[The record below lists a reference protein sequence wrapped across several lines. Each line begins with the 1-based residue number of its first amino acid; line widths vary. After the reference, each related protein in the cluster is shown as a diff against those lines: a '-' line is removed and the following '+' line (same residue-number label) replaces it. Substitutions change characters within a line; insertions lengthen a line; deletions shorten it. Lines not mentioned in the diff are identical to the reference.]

1 VNTSKTKKYSKT
13 LLTFGLPFVT
23 ISPVKIVYATLS
35 TKGQIVIP
43 AELRDELKLSGGT
56 KLAIQREGRA
66 LVLRPITP
74 EFIDSLCG
82 STQGLGKLREQA
94 HRDDE
99 ER

>member
-1 VNTSKTKKYSKT
+1 MKVE
-13 LLTFGLPFVT
+13 
-23 ISPVKIVYATLS
+23 YATLS
-35 TKGQIVIP
+35 TKGQIIIP
-43 AELRDELKLSGGT
+43 AELRNELKLSVGT
-56 KLAIQREGRA
+56 RLAIQREGQTI
-66 LVLRPITP
+66 VLRPITA

>member
-1 VNTSKTKKYSKT
+1 MKTEYT
-13 LLTFGLPFVT
+13 
-23 ISPVKIVYATLS
+23 TLS
-35 TKGQIVIP
+35 TKGQVIIP
-43 AELRDELKLSGGT
+43 AELREELKLSIGT
-56 KLAIQREGRA
+56 KLAIQREGQT

-94 HRDDE
+94 HRDDK

>member
-1 VNTSKTKKYSKT
+1 METEYT
-13 LLTFGLPFVT
+13 
-23 ISPVKIVYATLS
+23 TLS
-35 TKGQIVIP
+35 TKGQIIIP
-43 AELRDELKLSGGT
+43 AELREQLKLAPGT
-56 KLAIQREGRA
+56 KMSIRREGHT

-82 STQGLGKLREQA
+82 STKGLGDLREKM